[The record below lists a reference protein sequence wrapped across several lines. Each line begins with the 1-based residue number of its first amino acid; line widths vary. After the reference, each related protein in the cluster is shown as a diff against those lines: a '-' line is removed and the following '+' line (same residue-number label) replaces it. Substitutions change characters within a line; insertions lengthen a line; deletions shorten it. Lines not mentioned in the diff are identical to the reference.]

1 MTAALYKEKTMTSA
15 TAIDHILFGAA
26 YYDEY
31 MPQDRLTKDIA
42 MMKAARINT
51 VRIAESTWSTLEPQ
65 PGEFDFSH
73 IDQVIDAMEE
83 AGIDVII
90 GTPTY
95 AVPSWMTLSH
105 PEVLAVTH
113 AGQNQYGARQ
123 LMDIT
128 SPAYRFYAERVIR
141 ALCGH
146 VARRKSVIGFQVDNE
161 TKYYDVVSP
170 GVQRAFVKY
179 LRKRFNGD
187 LKAMNHA
194 FGLDYWSNRV
204 DAWEDF
210 PDATG
215 TINASIAGAFDEFR
229 RKLVSDFIGWQAAI
243 VREYARGDQFVTQN
257 YDLEWRGYS
266 YGLQP
271 WADDFQTSEHLDI
284 VGVDIYHHTEDRL
297 TGKEIALGGDLARSF
312 KGGRNYLQLETQAQG
327 QTGWLPYPGQ
337 LRLQAYSHLASGSNS
352 VMYWHWH
359 SIHNSFETYWKGLL
373 SHDFEPNPVYE
384 EAGRFGAEVNR
395 IGSRLVNLTKRNKVA
410 IVVDNMSLSALSRF
424 SIETGLPDPYPYSE
438 QVSDLLTYND
448 VMRWVYDALY
458 ELNVECDF
466 LPETVSAERLSE
478 YAMVVV
484 PALYSTDERFID
496 AVREYVRDGGHV
508 VATFRSFV
516 ADRDIKV
523 WQDRA
528 PHRLTDVFG
537 MSYNLFTRPQH
548 VRLDGEL
555 AQAEAE
561 RFMEL
566 LVPEV
571 TDGADVVAGYE
582 HYAWSRYAAVT
593 RHRFSKGTAMWI
605 GTMFNAESLKSVI
618 AEEAKSA
625 GVWDWRQE
633 LAGMV
638 TVRGGVNEMGEEVI
652 YLLNYSSSSVSVNLP
667 FETTRLL
674 DDTAVAANE
683 SIAINPWDVF
693 IGVKR

>member
-243 VREYARGDQFVTQN
+243 VREYARDDQFVTQN

-352 VMYWHWH
+352 
-359 SIHNSFETYWKGLL
+359 
-373 SHDFEPNPVYE
+373 
-384 EAGRFGAEVNR
+384 
-395 IGSRLVNLTKRNKVA
+395 
-410 IVVDNMSLSALSRF
+410 
-424 SIETGLPDPYPYSE
+424 
-438 QVSDLLTYND
+438 
-448 VMRWVYDALY
+448 
-458 ELNVECDF
+458 
-466 LPETVSAERLSE
+466 
-478 YAMVVV
+478 
-484 PALYSTDERFID
+484 
-496 AVREYVRDGGHV
+496 
-508 VATFRSFV
+508 
-516 ADRDIKV
+516 
-523 WQDRA
+523 
-528 PHRLTDVFG
+528 
-537 MSYNLFTRPQH
+537 
-548 VRLDGEL
+548 
-555 AQAEAE
+555 
-561 RFMEL
+561 
-566 LVPEV
+566 
-571 TDGADVVAGYE
+571 
-582 HYAWSRYAAVT
+582 
-593 RHRFSKGTAMWI
+593 
-605 GTMFNAESLKSVI
+605 
-618 AEEAKSA
+618 
-625 GVWDWRQE
+625 
-633 LAGMV
+633 
-638 TVRGGVNEMGEEVI
+638 
-652 YLLNYSSSSVSVNLP
+652 
-667 FETTRLL
+667 
-674 DDTAVAANE
+674 
-683 SIAINPWDVF
+683 
-693 IGVKR
+693 

>member
-1 MTAALYKEKTMTSA
+1 MTST
-15 TAIDHILFGAA
+15 TAIDHILFGTA

-42 MMKAARINT
+42 MMKAAHINT
-51 VRIAESTWSTLEPQ
+51 VRIAESTWGTLEPQ

-73 IDQVIDAMEE
+73 IDRVIDAMEE
-83 AGIDVII
+83 AGIDVIV

-141 ALCGH
+141 ALCEH

-161 TKYYDVVSP
+161 TKYYDVVSS

-210 PDATG
+210 PDVTG
-215 TINASIAGAFDEFR
+215 TINASVAGVFDEFR

-243 VREYARGDQFVTQN
+243 VREYARDDQFVTQN

-384 EAGRFGAEVNR
+384 EAGRFGAEVDR
-395 IGSRLVNLTKRNKVA
+395 VGSRLVNLTKRNKVA
-410 IVVDNMSLSALSRF
+410 IVVDNMSLSTLSRF

-496 AVREYVRDGGHV
+496 AIREYVRDGGHV

-516 ADRDIKV
+516 ADRDVKV

-566 LVPEV
+566 LVPEA

-593 RHRFSKGTAMWI
+593 RHRFNKGTAMWI
-605 GTMFNAESLKSVI
+605 GAMFNAESLKSVI
-618 AEEAKSA
+618 AEEAKAA

-633 LAGMV
+633 LAGTV

-667 FETTRLL
+667 FEITRLL

>member
-1 MTAALYKEKTMTSA
+1 MTSA

-243 VREYARGDQFVTQN
+243 VREYARDDQFVTQN

-478 YAMVVV
+478 YAMVAV

-537 MSYNLFTRPQH
+537 MSYNLFTRPRH

-566 LVPEV
+566 LVPEA

>member
-42 MMKAARINT
+42 MMKAAHINT
-51 VRIAESTWSTLEPQ
+51 VRIAESTWGTLEPQ

-73 IDQVIDAMEE
+73 IDRVIDAMEE
-83 AGIDVII
+83 AGIDVIV

-141 ALCGH
+141 ALCEH

-161 TKYYDVVSP
+161 TKYYDVVSS

-210 PDATG
+210 PDVTG
-215 TINASIAGAFDEFR
+215 TINASVAGVFDEFR

-243 VREYARGDQFVTQN
+243 VREYARDDQFVTQN

-384 EAGRFGAEVNR
+384 EAGRFGAEVDR
-395 IGSRLVNLTKRNKVA
+395 VGSRLVNLTKRNKVA
-410 IVVDNMSLSALSRF
+410 IVVDNMSLSTLSRF

-496 AVREYVRDGGHV
+496 AIREYVRDGGHV

-516 ADRDIKV
+516 ADRDVKV

-566 LVPEV
+566 LVPEA

-593 RHRFSKGTAMWI
+593 RHRFNKGTAMWI
-605 GTMFNAESLKSVI
+605 GAMFNAESLKSVI
-618 AEEAKSA
+618 AEEAKAA

-633 LAGMV
+633 LAGTV

-667 FETTRLL
+667 FEITRLL

>member
-210 PDATG
+210 PDVTG
-215 TINASIAGAFDEFR
+215 TINASVAGVFDEFR

-243 VREYARGDQFVTQN
+243 VREYACDDQFVTQN

-384 EAGRFGAEVNR
+384 EAGRFGAEVDR
-395 IGSRLVNLTKRNKVA
+395 VGSRLVNLTKRNKVA
-410 IVVDNMSLSALSRF
+410 IVVDNMSLSTLSRF

-496 AVREYVRDGGHV
+496 AIREYVRDGGHV

-516 ADRDIKV
+516 ADRDVKV

-566 LVPEV
+566 LVPEA

-593 RHRFSKGTAMWI
+593 RHRFNKGTAMWI
-605 GTMFNAESLKSVI
+605 GAMFNAESLKSVI
-618 AEEAKSA
+618 AEEAKAA

-633 LAGMV
+633 LAGTV

-667 FETTRLL
+667 FEITRLL